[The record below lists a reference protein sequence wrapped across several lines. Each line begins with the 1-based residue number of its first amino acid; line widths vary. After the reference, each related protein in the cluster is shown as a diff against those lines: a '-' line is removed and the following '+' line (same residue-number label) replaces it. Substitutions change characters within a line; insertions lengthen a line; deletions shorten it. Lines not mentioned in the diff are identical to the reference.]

1 MPGTV
6 LLGLGLFGLVLG
18 IVRGNSSGWTSGL
31 VLGSLVGGVLLLAA
45 FVLVEARSSRP
56 MLDLSLF
63 RSPSFTGAALVGFLI
78 SAGIIGMFAYVV
90 ILTQAGWG
98 FSALRSGLS
107 FLPLSVLSFV
117 AAALTGGR
125 LIGRVPT
132 KVLLTASMGISMV
145 GILLIAIV
153 GWTESYA
160 STVPGLI
167 ITGFGFGMSTPIIAG
182 VGLGAVRPERAG
194 MATGA
199 INTFRQVGVA
209 VGIAGLGAIFE
220 AKVRSGVVDA
230 LSAQAGPAAAR
241 ELGSAIA
248 AGGTRQALDAVPA
261 ALRPALSN
269 VALSALADG
278 LGIVLLVSAGIVLL
292 ALLAALFLVRD
303 TPAPQPVP
311 GEPVAATA
319 A

>member
-1 MPGTV
+1 
-6 LLGLGLFGLVLG
+6 
-18 IVRGNSSGWTSGL
+18 
-31 VLGSLVGGVLLLAA
+31 
-45 FVLVEARSSRP
+45 

-125 LIGRVPT
+125 LIGRIPT
-132 KVLLTASMGISMV
+132 RVLLVASMGISVV
-145 GILLIAIV
+145 GILLMAIV

-160 STVPGLI
+160 SIVPGLI
-167 ITGFGFGMSTPIIAG
+167 VTGFGFGMSTPIIAG

-209 VGIAGLGAIFE
+209 VGIAGLGALFE
-220 AKVRSGVVDA
+220 ARVRSGVVDA
-230 LSAQAGPAAAR
+230 LSARAGAGTAR

-248 AGGTRQALDAVPA
+248 AGGTQQALAAVPA
-261 ALRPALSN
+261 ALRPALSG
-269 VALSALADG
+269 VALDALADG
-278 LGIVLLVSAGIVLL
+278 LGLVLLVSAGTVLL
-292 ALLAALFLVRD
+292 AMFAALFLVRD
-303 TPAPQPVP
+303 TPAPEPAP
-311 GEPVAATA
+311 DEPVAAA
-319 A
+319 AA